1 MAAVAVPYQGP
12 PPKGAPLVLPDGRK
26 VCGAKKRDGT
36 ACLRLPGETGR
47 CPNHGGKSTGG
58 PIQTGKRSK
67 YLPARLAERYA
78 AALADPDL
86 ARFEEDIATV
96 DALVCDAIAGLD
108 AEGAP
113 ARWARAKELYNETKA
128 GNTKAFIELGRVL
141 DAGIDALSAEQR
153 LLDLTE
159 AKRKLVESEHRRAH
173 KSETVVLERE
183 AIAFKALVLAIM
195 RDVVTNEDIP
205 RELIL
210 NHVGIGLERAL
221 TRRSGA

>member
-26 VCGAKKRDGT
+26 VCGGKRRDGFT
-36 ACLRLPGETGR
+36 CLKAPRDNGR
-47 CPNHGGKSTGG
+47 CPHHGGESTG
-58 PIQTGKRSK
+58 PPMVSGKRSK

-96 DALVCDAIAGLD
+96 DALICDAIAGLD

-113 ARWARAKELYNETKA
+113 ARWAKAKQLYDQALA
-128 GNTKAFIELGRVL
+128 GDTAALRELGTVL
-141 DAGIDALSAEQR
+141 KSGMDALSAEQR

>member
-1 MAAVAVPYQGP
+1 M
-12 PPKGAPLVLPDGRK
+12 LPDGRK
-26 VCGAKKRDGT
+26 VCGGKRRDGFT
-36 ACLRLPGETGR
+36 CLKSPMENGR
-47 CPNHGGKSTGG
+47 CVQHGGKSTGP
-58 PIQTGKRSK
+58 PITTGKRSK
-67 YLPARLAERYA
+67 YLPARLAERYS
-78 AALADPDL
+78 AALADPEL
-86 ARFEEDIATV
+86 ARFEEDIATM
-96 DALVCDAIAGLD
+96 DALVCDALAGLD

-113 ARWARAKELYNETKA
+113 ARWARARELYNETKA

-153 LLDLTE
+153 LLELTE

-183 AIAFKALVLAIM
+183 AIAFKTLVLSIM
-195 RDVVTNEDIP
+195 RDVVQNEDVP

-221 TRRSGA
+221 TRRTGA